1 MRTPGVL
8 PGRVDVIST
17 ARGRL
22 ARTARRAGMEPN
34 SLLPLGE
41 RALVLPITPDGELK
55 GCPRIEIPGK
65 HGVPAPPLIRI
76 LVAIR

>member
-1 MRTPGVL
+1 
-8 PGRVDVIST
+8 
-17 ARGRL
+17 
-22 ARTARRAGMEPN
+22 MEPN

-55 GCPRIEIPGK
+55 SCPRIETPGK
-65 HGVPAPPLIRI
+65 HGVPAPPLICI